1 MLIQPSSL
9 LKKLLFCFCFFMSLF
24 SFAQNNFPN
33 KAVNLIVPF
42 PPGGAADQPSRLISQ
57 ALFNVW
63 QQPAVVFTK
72 PGAGGAIGTAFV
84 ANAPADGYTLL
95 ATNPSMIIVPEADR
109 MFSRPPTFDITNF
122 SPLALLV
129 ADPIVLVVKADSPWK
144 TYKDFI
150 ADAKAKP
157 GEVTYGSSGAYSAS
171 HIPIEMLANAAGVKL
186 RHIPFAGGGPAI
198 LAVLGG
204 HISTTASSPAAV
216 VSQIKS
222 GALRALVVTGN
233 KRLAALP
240 DVPTAI
246 ELGYKDAE
254 FYLWIGLFAP
264 VKTPPDVLQT
274 IRNDLNKAITQD
286 NGFIQNMQKLGAT
299 TDYRDAPAFSEFL
312 IKDAERIKSTMIKI
326 GKVD

>member
-1 MLIQPSSL
+1 MSNLY
-9 LKKLLFCFCFFMSLF
+9 KKVFLQILF
-24 SFAQNNFPN
+24 SLVSFISSPAFAQNSFPN
-33 KAVNLIVPF
+33 KPINLIVPF

-63 QQPAVVFTK
+63 QQPTVVLTK
-72 PGAGGAIGTAFV
+72 PGAGGAIGAAYV
-84 ANAPADGYTLL
+84 ANSAPDGYTLL
-95 ATNPSMIIVPEADR
+95 ATNPSMIIVPEADK
-109 MFSRPPTFDITNF
+109 MFGRQATFDINNF
-122 SPLALLV
+122 APFALLV
-129 ADPIVLVVKADSPWK
+129 ADPIVLVVKSDSPWK

-157 GEVTYGSSGAYSAS
+157 GEITYGSSGAYSAS
-171 HIPIEMLANAAGVKL
+171 HIPIEMLANAANIKL

-204 HISTTASSPAAV
+204 HIATTASSPTAV
-216 VSQIKS
+216 VNQIKS

-233 KRLAALP
+233 KRLASLP

-246 ELGYKDAE
+246 ELGFKDAE

-264 VKTPPDVLQT
+264 NKTPENILQN
-274 IRNDLNKAITQD
+274 IRADLQKAITQD
-286 NGFIQNMQKLGAT
+286 NGFIQNMHKLGAT
-299 TDYRDAPAFSEFL
+299 TDYRDGPAFNEFL
-312 IKDAERIKSTMIKI
+312 LKDAERIKSTMQKI

>member
-24 SFAQNNFPN
+24 SFAQNNYPN

-72 PGAGGAIGTAFV
+72 PGAGGAIGAAFV
-84 ANAPADGYTLL
+84 ANSAADGYTLL

-122 SPLALLV
+122 APLALLV

-186 RHIPFAGGGPAI
+186 RLLPW
-198 LAVLGG
+198 
-204 HISTTASSPAAV
+204 
-216 VSQIKS
+216 
-222 GALRALVVTGN
+222 ALVQFV
-233 KRLAALP
+233 L
-240 DVPTAI
+240 V
-246 ELGYKDAE
+246 
-254 FYLWIGLFAP
+254 AP
-264 VKTPPDVLQT
+264 
-274 IRNDLNKAITQD
+274 IY
-286 NGFIQNMQKLGAT
+286 GG
-299 TDYRDAPAFSEFL
+299 
-312 IKDAERIKSTMIKI
+312 
-326 GKVD
+326 

>member
-24 SFAQNNFPN
+24 SFAQNNYPN

-72 PGAGGAIGTAFV
+72 PGAGGAIGAAFV
-84 ANAPADGYTLL
+84 ANSAADGYTLL

-122 SPLALLV
+122 APLALLV

-286 NGFIQNMQKLGAT
+286 NGFNQNMQKLGAT

-312 IKDAERIKSTMIKI
+312 IKDAERIKSTMVKI

>member
-9 LKKLLFCFCFFMSLF
+9 LKKFLFCFCFFLSLF

-33 KAVNLIVPF
+33 KAVNMIVPF